1 MREMQKN
8 EENMEEKK
16 NTKKLQWSPY
26 QITFVNIY
34 NIKTS
39 QD

>member
-16 NTKKLQWSPY
+16 NTKKLQWFPLLD
-26 QITFVNIY
+26 NICKY
-34 NIKTS
+34 L
-39 QD
+39 QY